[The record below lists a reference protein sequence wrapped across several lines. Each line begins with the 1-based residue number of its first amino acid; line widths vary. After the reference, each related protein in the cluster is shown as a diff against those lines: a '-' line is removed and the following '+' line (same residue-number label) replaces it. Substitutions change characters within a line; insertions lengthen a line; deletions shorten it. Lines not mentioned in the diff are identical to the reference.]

1 MPTRITTLVN
11 DVAAP
16 GGLAVE
22 HGLALWVEHEGHPVL
37 FDTGASGRVLVGNA
51 SRLGVRLDEA
61 EAACLS
67 HGHYDHTGGLAGVL
81 GALRGRTLHA
91 HPAVFT
97 PKYAKR
103 PEGWQPIGM
112 RLSREAIEAAGVR
125 VSVSD
130 APQQVA
136 PGATLLGA
144 AERDSRF
151 VPSTPHL
158 FADDGTGRT
167 IDPFHDDQSLVL
179 ASAGGLIV
187 VSGCAHAGIINHC
200 RAAQRLHPGTS
211 IRAVVGGFHL
221 VGASR
226 GLIERT
232 IQALRELGVKAV
244 HPCHCTGDAA
254 TRALAQAFPE
264 RCQPAACGVTIEFG

>member
-11 DVAAP
+11 DVAASAD
-16 GGLAVE
+16 LAVE

-37 FDTGASGRVLVGNA
+37 FDTGASGRVLVDNT
-51 SRLGVRLDEA
+51 SRLGVRLDGA
-61 EAACLS
+61 EAVCLS
-67 HGHYDHTGGLAGVL
+67 HGHYDHTGGLTAVL
-81 GALRGRTLHA
+81 GALRGRMLHA

-103 PEGWQPIGM
+103 PEGWQAIGM
-112 RLSREAIEAAGVR
+112 RLSREAIESAGVR
-125 VSVSD
+125 VRVSD
-130 APQQVA
+130 APQHVG

-144 AERDSRF
+144 AERDPGF

-158 FADDGTGRT
+158 FVDDGTGRT
-167 IDPFHDDQSLVL
+167 IDPFQDDQSLVL
-179 ASAGGLIV
+179 AGAGGLIV
-187 VSGCAHAGIINHC
+187 VAGCAHAGIINHC
-200 RAAQRLHPGTS
+200 RAAQRLYPGAS

-226 GLIERT
+226 GLVERT
-232 IQALRELGVKAV
+232 IQALRELGVEAV

-254 TRALAQAFPE
+254 TRALARAFPE
-264 RCQPAACGVTIEFG
+264 RCQAAACGVTLEFD